1 MRVLID
7 TQIFVWA
14 VMGSGNLS
22 AQARQIMVDA
32 TDVFVS
38 AVSIWEIAIKSRIG
52 RLEGDPN
59 EFVDA
64 IEKSGFQELAIAARH
79 AAMVHALPLYH
90 RDPFDRLLVAQALS
104 EPLRLLTADRVLS
117 QYSEM
122 VITV

>member
-90 RDPFDRLLVAQALS
+90 RDPFDRLLVA
-104 EPLRLLTADRVLS
+104 RLYPSLYDC
-117 QYSEM
+117 
-122 VITV
+122 